1 MVIASRFTPQTLAPA
16 GSTHKAPVTTENCLD
31 SHPVK
36 VSFDLAADTPLS
48 CSGSGIVTATAIQ
61 GNGEIISGSSP
72 FSVNNVPVLAIYSS
86 LSFYRDLGLLDQ
98 GDDVAA
104 LREELSRMGY
114 AVQSSKPKIFDRF
127 MRAALLD
134 VQTKKGLADEGL
146 LKLENVVWL
155 PAKKIQ
161 GGEWKL
167 TLGSQAEQELGLV
180 KGHLSAVRVH
190 KIPESLAPGNHVINL
205 FGKRGA
211 ISQEGLC
218 SDKAFL
224 DTIAAS
230 PEFASISGNHDAL
243 AAGVD
248 GSIQLENPVRAFKI
262 PVGAVFAYQDDHACV
277 QTGSEARRI
286 TILGSNGGFVM
297 ASSSKSLQS
306 VNLGSAINTT
316 SCKVAQ

>member
-1 MVIASRFTPQTLAPA
+1 M
-16 GSTHKAPVTTENCLD
+16 
-31 SHPVK
+31 
-36 VSFDLAADTPLS
+36 
-48 CSGSGIVTATAIQ
+48 
-61 GNGEIISGSSP
+61 
-72 FSVNNVPVLAIYSS
+72 
-86 LSFYRDLGLLDQ
+86 
-98 GDDVAA
+98 AA

-127 MRAALLD
+127 MHAALLD
-134 VQTKKGLADEGL
+134 VQTKKGLADEGS
-146 LKLENVVWL
+146 LKLEHVVWL
-155 PAKKIQ
+155 PAEKIQ
-161 GGEWKL
+161 VGEWKL

-180 KGHLSAVRVH
+180 KGHLSAVRVQ
-190 KIPESLAPGNHVINL
+190 KMPESLAPGNHVINL

-243 AAGVD
+243 AAGAD
-248 GSIQLENPVRAFKI
+248 GSIQLENPVKAFKI